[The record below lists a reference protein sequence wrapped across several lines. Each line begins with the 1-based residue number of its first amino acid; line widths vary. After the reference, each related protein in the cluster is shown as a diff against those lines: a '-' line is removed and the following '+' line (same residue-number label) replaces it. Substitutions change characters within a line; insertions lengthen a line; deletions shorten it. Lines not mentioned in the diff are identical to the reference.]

1 MLHWQVNPHYT
12 AGEGEFSVWVRRA
25 AAERDVGEVVALVR
39 LSEWPAIQVRRTFS
53 PSSCQQNCDSL
64 QPNITGPAMQW
75 AIKFFNPSVGG
86 NALLVLR

>member
-1 MLHWQVNPHYT
+1 MVCGDPLCGAWFVSTRVEYRTPP
-12 AGEGEFSVWVRRA
+12 
-25 AAERDVGEVVALVR
+25 AERDVGEVAALVR
-39 LSEWPAIQVRRTFS
+39 LSEWQTIQVRRTFS

-75 AIKFFNPSVGG
+75 AFKFFNRSVGG